1 MHDVRECKIN
11 FLVHPS
17 PWANLRLGASD
28 SRLYYFLS
36 KLTGKLFCAAA
47 RRMAEEGKQASFDYA
62 TASLAGRHPD
72 SKAGMVAIT
81 MLWIFGALTLGWVV
95 YAIGRGP
102 GRKQLNPASAGVSR
116 LTAAPV

>member
-1 MHDVRECKIN
+1 MLFIWPQDSKCMMSVSEKSISWCTLR
-11 FLVHPS
+11 

-36 KLTGKLFCAAA
+36 KLTEKLFCAAA

-72 SKAGMVAIT
+72 SKAGMVTIT
-81 MLWIFGALTLGWVV
+81 MLWIFGALTLGWV
-95 YAIGRGP
+95 G
-102 GRKQLNPASAGVSR
+102 
-116 LTAAPV
+116 